1 VDNWLAIALI
11 AVVVAIGLVVLAVAA
26 LRFAGAMKRL
36 VTASGRTGARFAD
49 GTGLLRARRA
59 ALRVAVA
66 ERKARNTDSTRPQ
79 VISLKGRQEKDLI
92 G

>member
-1 VDNWLAIALI
+1 MDTWLAIALI

-36 VTASGRTGARFAD
+36 LRASGRTGTRFAD
-49 GTGLLRARRA
+49 EAGLLRARRA

-66 ERKARNTDSTRPQ
+66 ERKVRNTDSTPPQ
-79 VISLKGRQEKDLI
+79 VTSLKGRQEKDLI